1 MNADDSTKVIGR
13 RRPGKGGLD
22 SANGFLKLVISLRG
36 GVRHWMRPEAR
47 TVPSAGLGFHHRGLF
62 IDYAAR
68 FDEEDALGL
77 QHRISIGLRP

>member
-36 GVRHWMRPEAR
+36 EKPFIPRGVYRFSSHEEKDAWTLKMLTRPTR
-47 TVPSAGLGFHHRGLF
+47 VPPR
-62 IDYAAR
+62 
-68 FDEEDALGL
+68 
-77 QHRISIGLRP
+77 